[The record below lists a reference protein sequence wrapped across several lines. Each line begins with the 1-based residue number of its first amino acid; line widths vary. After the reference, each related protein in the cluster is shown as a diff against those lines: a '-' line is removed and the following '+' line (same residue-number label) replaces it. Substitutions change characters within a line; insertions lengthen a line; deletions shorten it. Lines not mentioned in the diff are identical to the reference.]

1 MDEVRD
7 TAFSGPPPLP
17 MPAVATRP
25 VAGFVVDLLLAIA
38 LVLGVSLA
46 GGVLWAVVRGF
57 QLGLQGGAPVD
68 PVELT
73 ARIGQPGGLALI
85 GISIASTASAA
96 LVLYFWRRRAT
107 VAERATSHRALRRL
121 ATWGWAAVAGIATF
135 AFSTMATVLG
145 QQSGVEQM
153 PSNLPLIES
162 VGGTHPALL
171 LVFAVLLAPACEE
184 LLFRRVLFGRLWA
197 AGRPW
202 LGLALSSI
210 VFALMHELPGLTGND
225 WPATLLLWT
234 CYAAMGAVFAWIYWR
249 TGTLWAAILAHAVNN
264 LLACTLLLAGIGG

>member
-1 MDEVRD
+1 MAKVRE
-7 TAFSGPPPLP
+7 TAFSAPPAL
-17 MPAVATRP
+17 P
-25 VAGFVVDLLLAIA
+25 VAGLASRPVVGFLVDLLLAIV
-38 LVLGVSLA
+38 LVLGVSVA
-46 GGVLWAVVRGF
+46 GGVLWTMVRGV
-57 QLGLQGGAPVD
+57 QLGLQAGAPID
-68 PVELT
+68 PAEPT
-73 ARIGQPGGLALI
+73 MRIGQPGGLALI

-107 VAERATSHRALRRL
+107 VAERATAHRALRRP
-121 ATWGWAAVAGIATF
+121 ATWVLAAAAGIATF
-135 AFSTMATVLG
+135 VCIAVATALAG
-145 QQSGVEQM
+145 HSGIEQM

-162 VGGTHPALL
+162 VGGAHPALL

-202 LGLALSSI
+202 LGLVLSSI

-225 WPATLLLWT
+225 WPATVLLWA

-264 LLACTLLLAGIGG
+264 LLACTLLLAGIA

>member
-1 MDEVRD
+1 MDDVRD

-17 MPAVATRP
+17 MLAVAARP
-25 VAGFVVDLLLAIA
+25 VAGFLFDLLLAIA
-38 LVLGVSLA
+38 LVLGVSVA
-46 GGVLWAVVRGF
+46 GGVLWAAARGF
-57 QLGLQGGAPVD
+57 QLGLQGGAPAD
-68 PVELT
+68 PAELAT
-73 ARIGQPGGLALI
+73 RIGQPGGLALI

-135 AFSTMATVLG
+135 AFSAVATALA
-145 QQSGVEQM
+145 QHSGIEQM

-171 LVFAVLLAPACEE
+171 LVFAVLLAPAYEE

-249 TGTLWAAILAHAVNN
+249 TSTLWAAILAHAVNN